1 MKIVMTFE
9 GKASD
14 DISQPIVVVKAEGNK
29 VTIDTNHPL
38 AGVALNFDIKVVSV
52 REATKEEIDHG
63 HTHEC
68 GHDH

>member
-1 MKIVMTFE
+1 MGLMFE

-14 DISQPIVVVKAEGNK
+14 DISQPIMVVQVDGDT

-38 AGVALNFDIKVVSV
+38 ADIVLNFDTKVLSV
-52 REATKEEIDHG
+52 REATKQELEHG
-63 HTHEC
+63 HTHEH